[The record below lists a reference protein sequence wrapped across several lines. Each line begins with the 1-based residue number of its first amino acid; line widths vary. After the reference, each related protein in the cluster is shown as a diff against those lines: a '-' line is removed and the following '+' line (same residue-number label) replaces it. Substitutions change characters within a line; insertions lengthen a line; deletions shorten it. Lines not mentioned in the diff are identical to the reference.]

1 MNEEEN
7 KPLSVGRSPSNRSAS
22 VRATKHSRPSPEET
36 KVIER
41 LTRELVKRGDFKI
54 RFVERLEEE
63 DYPTL
68 LIFIA
73 LPRGIQPGDAEILQL
88 HEVANQISESSSID
102 VMITVSAISGRGR
115 RLEYE
120 SAEIAMN
127 IGSEVLADLP
137 NFFASA
143 ALLRSSMKMTAA
155 GKSNVNLCDLS
166 KNLQSLAE
174 VFFYLGHK
182 AESMKILKK
191 LEQLLERVSACTE
204 QDEELIFSQTFF
216 EFNKIAL
223 LYAQF
228 QDYEKAYS
236 IIDQNFERLRSFI
249 DNSKILLQPEKTES
263 LSLPKDITFARQEL
277 REKIQFFQ
285 DKHLEIPLLCESVI
299 ALFDSSEGSEH

>member
-1 MNEEEN
+1 MSEEEN
-7 KPLSVGRSPSNRSAS
+7 KPRTVRRAPSHRSSSLGAS
-22 VRATKHSRPSPEET
+22 RNARPSPEET
-36 KVIER
+36 KIIER
-41 LTRELVKRGDFKI
+41 LTRELVKRGDFRI

-68 LIFIA
+68 LAFIA
-73 LPRGIQPGDAEILQL
+73 LPRGIQPGDSEILRL

-102 VMITVSAISGRGR
+102 VMITVSAISGRGK

-127 IGSEVLADLP
+127 IGSDVLAELP

-155 GKSNVNLCDLS
+155 GEMNVELSDFS
-166 KNLQSLAE
+166 KNVQSLAE

-182 AESMKILKK
+182 PESVKLLDK
-191 LEQLLERVSACTE
+191 LEQVLAKFLAGNKSKTDLEFAH
-204 QDEELIFSQTFF
+204 IFF
-216 EFNKIAL
+216 EFNEVAL

-228 QDYEKAYS
+228 QEYERAYS

-249 DNSKILLQPEKTES
+249 DSTKILLQPEMAEA

-277 REKIQFFQ
+277 REKVQFFE
-285 DKHLEIPLLCESVI
+285 DKHAEIPRMCESVI
-299 ALFDSSEGSEH
+299 DSVNSIKDAGD